1 MRMKLT
7 CVVLLILVSVFNLQ
21 AQSASGV
28 RAICL
33 RQVGNIDHSI
43 FPLAISDSE
52 KGAALCQ
59 DELGLPRDAIN
70 PQIVKPATMTRFLED
85 LRTVTESQVEV
96 PNKTSAFKF
105 TVLQATG
112 KREMIL
118 KRPTTHDLVKRLAQH
133 CKGEELHKFLDYIE
147 RQTREPHNN

>member
-7 CVVLLILVSVFNLQ
+7 CAVLLILVSVFNLQ

-33 RQVGNIDHSI
+33 RQVGNIDHAI

-59 DELGLPRDAIN
+59 DELGLPREVIR
-70 PQIVKPATMTRFLED
+70 PQIVRPATMTQFLAD
-85 LRTVTESQVEV
+85 LRTVTESEVEI
-96 PNKTSAFKF
+96 PPKASAFKF
-105 TVLQATG
+105 TVLQAAG

-118 KRPTTHDLVKRLAQH
+118 KRPTTHDLVKRMAQH
-133 CKGEELHKFLDYIE
+133 CKGEELHKFLAYIE
-147 RQTREPHNN
+147 RETREPHNN